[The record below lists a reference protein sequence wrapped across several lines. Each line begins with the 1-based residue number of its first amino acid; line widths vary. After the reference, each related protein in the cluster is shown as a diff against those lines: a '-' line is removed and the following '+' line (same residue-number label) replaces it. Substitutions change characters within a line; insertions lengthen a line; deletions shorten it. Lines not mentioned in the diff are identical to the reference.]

1 MDTKVKFLKQL
12 ALKVTSATSEDEV
25 AGETVCEVLDY
36 IVKNYKEGAGSQGP
50 AGPQG
55 EKGEKGDTGEQGP
68 KGDKGDTGEQGP
80 KGDKGDTGEQGP
92 KGDKGDTG
100 AAGKDGKSVTAIA
113 LTTDETGKVTGGTV
127 TFSDESTSAI
137 TVTQTGV

>member
-68 KGDKGDTGEQGP
+68 KGEKGDTGEQGP
-80 KGDKGDTGEQGP
+80 KGEKG
-92 KGDKGDTG
+92 
-100 AAGKDGKSVTAIA
+100 IA

>member
-1 MDTKVKFLKQL
+1 MDTKVKFLKKL

-80 KGDKGDTGEQGP
+80 KGDKGDTG
-92 KGDKGDTG
+92 
-100 AAGKDGKSVTAIA
+100 AAGKDGKSVTSIT

>member
-1 MDTKVKFLKQL
+1 MNTKVKFLTQL

-36 IVKNYKEGAGSQGP
+36 IVKNYKENAGSQGP
-50 AGPQG
+50 QG
-55 EKGEKGDTGEQGP
+55 EPGEKGDPGEP
-68 KGDKGDTGEQGP
+68 
-80 KGDKGDTGEQGP
+80 
-92 KGDKGDTG
+92 
-100 AAGKDGKSVTAIA
+100 GKDGKSVTAIA

>member
-36 IVKNYKEGAGSQGP
+36 IVKNYKEGTGSQGP

-68 KGDKGDTGEQGP
+68 KGEKGDTGEQGP
-80 KGDKGDTGEQGP
+80 KGEKGDTGEQGP
-92 KGDKGDTG
+92 KGEKGDTG

>member
-25 AGETVCEVLDY
+25 VGETVCEVLDY

>member
-12 ALKVTSATSEDEV
+12 ALKVTTATSEDEV
-25 AGETVCEVLDY
+25 VGETVCEVLDY

-55 EKGEKGDTGEQGP
+55 EKGDTGEQGP
-68 KGDKGDTGEQGP
+68 KGE
-80 KGDKGDTGEQGP
+80 KGDTGEQGP

-100 AAGKDGKSVTAIA
+100 AAGKDGKSVTSIA

-127 TFSDESTSAI
+127 TFSDKSTSAI